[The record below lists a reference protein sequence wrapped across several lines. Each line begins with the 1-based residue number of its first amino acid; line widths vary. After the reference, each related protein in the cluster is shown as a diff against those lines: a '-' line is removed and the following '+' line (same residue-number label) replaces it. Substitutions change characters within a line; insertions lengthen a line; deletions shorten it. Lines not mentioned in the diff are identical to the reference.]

1 MRWEA
6 FFLHR
11 NSAWKISDAGSPSTL
26 SARVTARVNQVGA
39 AGHACMLRSRR
50 HRPTLFIKDHITVQT
65 GITQASFGHLPD
77 GAAVTQFTL
86 TNAHGMVAK
95 IIDFGG
101 IITELHAPDR
111 EGRLADVVLGFDT
124 LEPYC
129 TDSPYFGA
137 LIGRYGNRIARGR
150 FTLDGAQ
157 VQLPVNN
164 GNNHLHG
171 GAGGFD
177 RVLWTATVDGASL
190 RLAYRSADGEMG
202 YPGNLDVTVVYT
214 LNDANELVVRFHAVT
229 DKSTPVNLTQHSYF
243 NLAGAG
249 DILGHD
255 LTIDA
260 DRFVAIDS
268 ESIPTGELA
277 PVTGTPFDF
286 RQPRPIG
293 ERITQPDQQLQHGSG
308 YDHNFVLNKPEGVAL
323 TRAARVS
330 EPVSGRVLELWT
342 QEPGVQFY
350 SGNFLDGSL
359 SGKGRSYGHRSGLCL
374 EPQHFPDSP
383 NQPQFPN
390 VILRPG
396 EVYATESRFRFLTE
410 AA

>member
-1 MRWEA
+1 
-6 FFLHR
+6 
-11 NSAWKISDAGSPSTL
+11 
-26 SARVTARVNQVGA
+26 
-39 AGHACMLRSRR
+39 
-50 HRPTLFIKDHITVQT
+50 VQT
-65 GITQASFGHLPD
+65 GITQAPFGQLQD
-77 GAAVTQFTL
+77 GVAVTQFTL
-86 TNAHGMVAK
+86 TNANGMVAK

-101 IITELHAPDR
+101 VITELHAPDR
-111 EGRLADVVLGFDT
+111 DGVLADVVLGFSE
-124 LEPYC
+124 LEPYT

-150 FTLDGAQ
+150 FTLDGNEVA
-157 VQLPVNN
+157 LPVNN

-177 RVLWTATVDGASL
+177 RVKWNATADGGSL
-190 RLAYRSADGEMG
+190 RLTYRSVDGEMG

-214 LNDANELVVRFHAVT
+214 LNDDNELVVRFHAVT
-229 DKSTPVNLTQHSYF
+229 DKATPVNLTQHSYF
-243 NLAGAG
+243 NLAGEG
-249 DILGHD
+249 DILGHY
-255 LTIDA
+255 LSLDA
-260 DRFVAIDS
+260 DSFVAIDS
-268 ESIPTGELA
+268 ESIPTGELT

-286 RQPRPIG
+286 RLPRQIG
-293 ERITQPDQQLQHGSG
+293 ERIEQPDKQLRHGSG
-308 YDHNFVLNKPEGVAL
+308 YDHNFVLNKGEGNAL

-359 SGKGRSYGHRSGLCL
+359 AGKGRSYAHRGGLCL

-383 NQPQFPN
+383 NQPQFPD

-396 EVYATESRFRFLTE
+396 QVYETESRFRFLTE